1 MVDDLITSPNSGK
14 ATIVYIL
21 YLAGVVVP
29 LTPVIGVVMAYLD
42 RAEAQPWVASHHTFQ
57 IRTFWISW
65 LFAFIAFLLSFVVIG
80 MLLFPV
86 ILVWYIIRCV
96 KGLDAATKNRPIEE
110 PESWL
115 FG

>member
-1 MVDDLITSPNSGK
+1 MADELITSNPGGK

-29 LTPVIGVVMAYLD
+29 LTPLIGVVMAYLD
-42 RAEAQPWVASHHTFQ
+42 RNEAQPWVASHHTFQ
-57 IRTFWISW
+57 IRTFWLTW
-65 LFAFIAFLLSFVVIG
+65 LFAFIAFILTFVAIG

-96 KGLDAATKNRPIEE
+96 KGLDAASKGKAITDPA
-110 PESWL
+110 SWL

>member
-1 MVDDLITSPNSGK
+1 MAGDLIAPTHDGK
-14 ATIVYIL
+14 ARLVYIL

-42 RAEAQPWVASHHTFQ
+42 RGEAQPWVASHHTFQ
-57 IRTFWISW
+57 IRTFWLSW
-65 LFAFIAFLLSFVVIG
+65 LFVFIAFVLSFVAIG

-96 KGLDAATKNRPIEE
+96 KGLDAASQGKAISE
-110 PESWL
+110 PGSWL

>member
-1 MVDDLITSPNSGK
+1 MADELITSNPGGK

-29 LTPVIGVVMAYLD
+29 LTPLIGVVMAYLD
-42 RAEAQPWVASHHTFQ
+42 RSEAQPWVASHHTFQ
-57 IRTFWISW
+57 IRTFWLSW
-65 LFAFIAFLLSFVVIG
+65 LFAFIAFILSFIAIG

-96 KGLDAATKNRPIEE
+96 KGLDAASKGKAINDPA
-110 PESWL
+110 SWL